1 MYKIF
6 WSHVFA
12 LGIILS
18 ITFFHADSNG
28 LMNDVLFSLLTVEMG
43 FFVFI
48 LKHCSTS
55 GSICLVVFFLSKQ
68 LKCFV

>member
-43 FFVFI
+43 FFFFYF
-48 LKHCSTS
+48 KHTVTS
-55 GSICLVVFFLSKQ
+55 GSICLMVFFLPE
-68 LKCFV
+68 